1 VLSLLLFGVVVRLI
15 VLHLRIIRHDCPT
28 SADYQALTAAINNLS
43 DTMRYVVDEV
53 FTFDPVFFDFLYEQ
67 AILFLIAGMSVG
79 LLLFVIRKV
88 RHG

>member
-1 VLSLLLFGVVVRLI
+1 MKFHLLILLSVISPVVWGGCPP
-15 VLHLRIIRHDCPT
+15 DCPT